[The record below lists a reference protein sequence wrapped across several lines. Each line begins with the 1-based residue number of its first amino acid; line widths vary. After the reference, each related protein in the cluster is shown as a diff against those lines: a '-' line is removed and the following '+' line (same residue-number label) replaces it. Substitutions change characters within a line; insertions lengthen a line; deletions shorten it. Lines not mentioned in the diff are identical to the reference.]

1 MDTKEMLDNFRE
13 QRDAMKTAI
22 AEGEEQLRLA
32 KEKHLKLIGAVE
44 ALELVVNDQE
54 TETPD

>member
-1 MDTKEMLDNFRE
+1 MLDNFRE

-22 AEGEEQLRLA
+22 TEGEEQLRLA
-32 KEKHLKLIGAVE
+32 REKHLKLIGAVE
-44 ALELVVNDQE
+44 ALELVVAEQE